1 MLIKAEKSCLLV
13 IDVQAKLAPVMAAPE
28 RAIANIAILMKAAA
42 RLDVPMLVS
51 EQYPKGIG
59 HTVEELAALAPEGSV
74 MEKIH
79 FSCMGDRGIA
89 QRFAEL
95 GRDQTVIAGIEAH
108 VCVLQ
113 TAIDLHG
120 EGRHVFVVADATA
133 SRLPENHETAM
144 ERLRAAGISIVT
156 TEMVLFEWL
165 GRSGTPEFK
174 EIAALIK

>member
-1 MLIKAEKSCLLV
+1 MLIEAEKSCLLV
-13 IDVQAKLAPVMAAPE
+13 IDVQAKLAPVMAAAE

-42 RLDVPMLVS
+42 LLDVPMLVS
-51 EQYPKGIG
+51 EQYSKGIG
-59 HTVEELAALAPEGSV
+59 HTVEELAALAPAGSV

-79 FSCMGDRGIA
+79 FSCMGDKGIV

-113 TAIDLHG
+113 TALDLHG
-120 EGRHVFVVADATA
+120 GGGNVFVVADATA
-133 SRLPENHETAM
+133 SRSPDNHETAM
-144 ERLRAAGISIVT
+144 ERLRAAGISIVA

-174 EIAALIK
+174 EIVALIK

>member
-13 IDVQAKLAPVMAAPE
+13 IDVQAKLAPVMDAPE
-28 RAIANIAILMKAAA
+28 RTIANIAILMKAAA

-59 HTVEELAALAPEGSV
+59 HTVEELAALAPAGSV

-79 FSCMGDRGIA
+79 FSCLGDQGIG
-89 QRFAEL
+89 QRFGEL
-95 GRDQTVIAGIEAH
+95 DREQAVIAGIEAH

-120 EGRHVFVVADATA
+120 GGRHAFVVVDATA
-133 SRLPENHETAM
+133 SRSPANHVAAM